1 MMKRHL
7 LLSVVGVAFSTIAM
21 SAPARAQL
29 LNPSFDNAGTLT
41 SWAGG
46 GGNVSDTEFDPQSP
60 AKSAIFYNNAGALSQ
75 SFSGYAAGQYIISFF
90 VRAVSTT
97 NLVSALATL
106 TYSVNGV
113 NFGAA
118 GGTGWTLN
126 SAIIDLTGGQNT
138 LTFGNAFAQNSGFVM
153 LDTIS
158 LKAVPGPLA
167 GSGLMSFGAAAVG
180 FAGLTM
186 VRRRRSAGSTA

>member
-7 LLSVVGVAFSTIAM
+7 LLSVAGLAFAAIAT

-29 LNPSFDNAGTLT
+29 LNPTFDNAGTL
-41 SWAGG
+41 SDWSGSPG
-46 GGNVSDTEFDPQSP
+46 SVSETNFDPQSP
-60 AKSAIFYNNAGALSQ
+60 AKSAIFFNSFGTLAQ

-90 VRAVSTT
+90 VKALATST
-97 NLVSALATL
+97 VGSAFATL
-106 TYSVNGV
+106 TYSVNGE

-126 SAIIDLTGGQNT
+126 SAVIDLTGGQNT
-138 LTFGNAFAQNSGFVM
+138 LTFSNAFALNNGFVQ

-158 LKAVPGPLA
+158 LQAVPGPLA
-167 GSGLMSFGAAAVG
+167 GSGLLSFGAVAVG
-180 FAGLTM
+180 FAGFSM
-186 VRRRRSAGSTA
+186 MRRRKTPAAKA